1 MVELNNAAKYLKEL
15 GVTHFYFST
24 PEHNV
29 CPRSICFD
37 LVFDTILFSE
47 TECSVCLRSGINTV
61 RFDYI
66 TATKFCVD
74 DNGIVALHLRCNYAG
89 SSENEYIIFAA

>member
-1 MVELNNAAKYLKEL
+1 MGLNDAERCLKEL

-24 PEHNV
+24 LEHNV
-29 CPRSICFD
+29 YPHSIGID

-47 TECSVCLRSGINTV
+47 TECSVCLRNGANTV

-66 TATKFCVD
+66 TETKFHIED
-74 DNGIVALHLRCNYAG
+74 DGAVMLCLHCDYAG
-89 SSENEYIIFAA
+89 SSENEYVIFAA